1 MYICIIYI
9 YIYHFQLEGSR
20 NNLSFFF
27 KIIFLFCLYIGVKL
41 QWGNLKLPFYSKCT
55 FFIGDNVTPKW
66 SQMEEFVDQLR

>member
-9 YIYHFQLEGSR
+9 YI
-20 NNLSFFF
+20 SFSIGRVPKQFIVFF